1 MTNSV
6 NSSSLSPEF
15 VAAVGGHPVV
25 AEVLWRR
32 GIRSID
38 AAQAFL
44 NPDRYAPAPPHDL
57 PDLDAAVA
65 RLMQAINNHERI
77 RVWGDFDV
85 DGQTSTS
92 VLLLGLR
99 MCGATVDYIIPHR
112 LTQSHGLNFEGIRKA
127 HEEGITVL
135 LTCDCGV
142 TDFEAVRYARQLGL
156 DVLISDHHDLEHDAS
171 GQVLLPEATAIIN
184 PKRLPPNH
192 PLIHL
197 PGVGVAYQ
205 LMLALIKIAPKV
217 ASTASQ
223 SLLDLVAL
231 GIVADIAYQ
240 RDDTRYLL
248 QRGLQQLRQSPRPG
262 IRALMRA
269 ADIVPASFDADSIG
283 YQIGPRLNA
292 AGRMETADLSVQL
305 LTAESDADAQALAD
319 RIEQLNN
326 DRKRSQRLM
335 EEQALAQLNEH
346 PELARYEVIVLNSPD
361 WSASVIGV
369 VANGIVDRYHR
380 PAILISARPGEIG
393 RASARSVP
401 GIDIHAAI
409 AAQEQLIE
417 SGGGH
422 PMAAGFAIRAENIE
436 AFRTAVS
443 AHVRQQIT
451 HAAST
456 AADPSSEAPLLDEAF
471 EVAWRDVSL
480 ELNDQIDRLAP
491 FGSGN
496 PRPQLMSRDLTFV
509 RAEAIGQDGRHQ
521 LLYLQDQSGYLARAA
536 WWRSTGRPMP
546 APNAPVSLVFGLRR
560 NIYQGRV
567 RLQIEV
573 VELQFDKTVAA
584 PVAVPTESPS
594 SNGAAT
600 AGAATASA
608 APASAA
614 PAATV
619 ASRFRI
625 IDLRGEL
632 DRAAAL
638 QRLSDEHGAVQV
650 WAEEINSHSQATG
663 QWHTRV
669 QLAPSSVLVIWTA
682 PPSTAVLQQALAS
695 AQPQTVVLLCHSDH
709 AADNVEGFTGLMAQM
724 LKLSQARGDAL
735 DDPTIIA
742 RMAARIGQRPESVRE
757 AIACWQINPGDG
769 AVVAS
774 AHLRFLLDETRAYR
788 RYFCEAGADAV
799 LRTSA

>member
-1 MTNSV
+1 MTKFIIPS
-6 NSSSLSPEF
+6 EF
-15 VAAVGGHPVV
+15 VAAMGGHPVV

-32 GIRSID
+32 GYRSVE

-44 NPDRYAPAPPHDL
+44 DPDLYTPASPHDL
-57 PDLDAAVA
+57 PDLDAAVT
-65 RLMQAINNHERI
+65 RLMQAINNGERI

-99 MCGATVDYIIPHR
+99 MCGAAVDYTIPHR

-127 HEEGITVL
+127 HEEGVAVL

-156 DVLISDHHDLEHDAS
+156 DVIISDHHDLEHDAS
-171 GQVLLPEATAIIN
+171 GQVLLPEANAIIN
-184 PKRLPPNH
+184 PKRLQPDH

-217 ASTASQ
+217 ASIASQ

-269 ADIVPASFDADSIG
+269 ANIVPASFDADSIG

-305 LTAESDADAQALAD
+305 LTSDNDADAQTLAD

-326 DRKRSQRLM
+326 DRKGIQKLM
-335 EEQALAQLNEH
+335 EEQALKQLEKH
-346 PELARYEVIVLNSPD
+346 PDLARFEVIVLNSPD

-409 AAQEQLIE
+409 AAQEHLIE
-417 SGGGH
+417 TGGGH

-436 AFRTAVS
+436 AFRAAVS
-443 AHVRQQIT
+443 AHVRQQIANAT
-451 HAAST
+451 ST
-456 AADPSSEAPLLDEAF
+456 TADTPSEAPLLDEAF
-471 EVAWRDVSL
+471 AVAWRDVSL
-480 ELNDQIDRLAP
+480 ELSDQLDRLAP
-491 FGSGN
+491 FGAGN
-496 PRPQLMSRDLTFV
+496 PKPQLISRDLTFV

-521 LLYLQDQSGYLARAA
+521 LLYLQDQGGYLARAA
-536 WWRSTGRPMP
+536 WWRSAGRPMP
-546 APNAPVSLVFGLRR
+546 VPNATVSLVFGLRR
-560 NIYQGRV
+560 NVYQGRV

-573 VELQFDKTVAA
+573 IELQFDK
-584 PVAVPTESPS
+584 
-594 SNGAAT
+594 
-600 AGAATASA
+600 SA
-608 APASAA
+608 APSSDTSSNNGV
-614 PAATV
+614 PTTSTI

-632 DRAAAL
+632 DRTAAL
-638 QRLSDEHGAVQV
+638 QRLSAEHGTLQV
-650 WAEEINSHSQATG
+650 WAEEIDNGALASG
-663 QWHTRV
+663 QSRTRM
-669 QLAPSSVLVIWTA
+669 QLTASSVLVIWTA
-682 PPSTAVLQQALAS
+682 PPSTAVLQQALTN
-695 AQPQTVVLLCHSDH
+695 AQPQTVVLLCHSEH
-709 AADNVEGFTGLMAQM
+709 AADRAESFTGLMTQM
-724 LKLSQARGDAL
+724 LKLSQTRGDAL
-735 DDPTIIA
+735 DDPEVIS

-757 AIACWQINPGDG
+757 AIACWRVDSGNGTF
-769 AVVAS
+769 VAS
-774 AHLRFLLDETRAYR
+774 AHLRHLLEETRAYR
-788 RYFCEAGADAV
+788 RYFCEASADAV
-799 LRTSA
+799 LRVSPSAM